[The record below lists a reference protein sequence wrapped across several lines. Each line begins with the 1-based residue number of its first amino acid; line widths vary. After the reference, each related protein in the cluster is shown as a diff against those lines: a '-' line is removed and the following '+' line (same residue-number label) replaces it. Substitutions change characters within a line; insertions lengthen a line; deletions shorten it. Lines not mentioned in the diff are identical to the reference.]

1 MVLFGVNSTSTCHFS
16 PDTLGMSIL
25 TTSVLGFFILFS
37 VATFLATRE
46 DKIFSEKNQDT
57 LELKYRLDFTFRLL
71 TILASASII
80 NKFVIA
86 SLLYL
91 STLLLCLINYFLCSC
106 ILLYVNL
113 CLVLI
118 PTFVLFAT
126 LCICL
131 FKARVVTPKEVKDYI
146 ENIEWLK
153 GNNQS

>member
-57 LELKYRLDFTFRLL
+57 LERNMLDPTFRLL

-131 FKARVVTPKEVKDYI
+131 FKARFVTPKEIKDYI

>member
-1 MVLFGVNSTSTCHFS
+1 MGLFGANSTSTCHFS

-46 DKIFSEKNQDT
+46 DKIFSEKNQDI
-57 LELKYRLDFTFRLL
+57 LELSMLDSTFRLL
-71 TILASASII
+71 GILASASII

-91 STLLLCLINYFLCSC
+91 SALLLCLINYFLCSC
-106 ILLYVNL
+106 ILLYINL

-118 PTFVLFAT
+118 PTIVLFAT

-153 GNNQS
+153 GKNQS

>member
-1 MVLFGVNSTSTCHFS
+1 MYMGLFGVNNTSTCHFG
-16 PDTLGMSIL
+16 PDTLGVSIL
-25 TTSVLGFFILFS
+25 TISVLGFFILFS

-57 LELKYRLDFTFRLL
+57 LERNMLDPTFRLL

-91 STLLLCLINYFLCSC
+91 SALLLCLINYFLCSC
-106 ILLYVNL
+106 ILLYINL

-118 PTFVLFAT
+118 PTIVLFIT

-131 FKARVVTPKEVKDYI
+131 FKARVVTPKEVKLI
-146 ENIEWLK
+146 V
-153 GNNQS
+153 NQSESTF

>member
-1 MVLFGVNSTSTCHFS
+1 LESIVHQLVILA

-46 DKIFSEKNQDT
+46 DKIFPEKKNQDT
-57 LELKYRLDFTFRLL
+57 LELSMLDPTFRLL
-71 TILASASII
+71 GILASASII

-91 STLLLCLINYFLCSC
+91 SALLLCLINYFLCSC
-106 ILLYVNL
+106 ILLYINL

-118 PTFVLFAT
+118 STIVLFAT
-126 LCICL
+126 LCMCL
-131 FKARVVTPKEVKDYI
+131 FRARVVTPKEVKDYI

-153 GNNQS
+153 GKNQS